1 MAYFGIGDDIDGDTG
16 PISTTTSGAVSSST
30 TIGLTSVTNVSKGM
44 QVRGVGISAST
55 ANPTVVSKSASTGGA
70 NITVSAAQTL
80 ESGQT
85 LFFDNGSGNVTIRG
99 TIEVSNMDI
108 ANVDLFFD
116 VERFLESI

>member
-1 MAYFGIGDDIDGDTG
+1 M
-16 PISTTTSGAVSSST
+16 STTTSGAVSSST
-30 TIGLTSVTNVSKGM
+30 TIGLTSVNNISQGM
-44 QVRGVGISAST
+44 EVRGVGISAST
-55 ANPTVVSKSASTGGA
+55 ANPTVVSKAASTGGA

-85 LFFDNGSGNVTIRG
+85 LFFDNGSSNVTIRG
-99 TIEVSNMDI
+99 TIEVSNMGI